1 RSSLFKGLR
10 FPKAEPLV
18 GCGATPCF
26 KGVREVKTVKI
37 VELFADLVGVSAEEG
52 MAYYALCK
60 GAEESLRVMLVDKN
74 SEVLYEN
81 ELCRAAA
88 ALAYYRY
95 VLVKTAKMPSGGYQ
109 IKDIHVGGVSAVN
122 TEAARILWVQALNDI
137 KDLVKDTDFVF
148 RRI

>member
-1 RSSLFKGLR
+1 MR
-10 FPKAEPLV
+10 
-18 GCGATPCF
+18 
-26 KGVREVKTVKI
+26 TVKI
-37 VELFADLVGVSAEEG
+37 VELFAALARISAEDG

-60 GAEESLRVMLVDKN
+60 GAEESLRVMLIDKN

-95 VLVKTAKMPSGGYQ
+95 VLVKAAETPGGGYQ
-109 IKDIHVGGVSAVN
+109 VKDIHIGGVSAVN
-122 TEAARILWVQALNDI
+122 TEAAKILWIQALNDI